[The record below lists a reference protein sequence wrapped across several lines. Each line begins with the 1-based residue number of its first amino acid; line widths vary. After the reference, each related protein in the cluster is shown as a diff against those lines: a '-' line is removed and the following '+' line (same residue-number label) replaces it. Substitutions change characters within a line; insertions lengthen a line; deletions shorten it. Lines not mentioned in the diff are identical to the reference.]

1 MTASN
6 YYIIEAPTGQIFVGS
21 SMLKLTAHINAGIK
35 DQRRWLRHQGLSW
48 LKTGRSIR
56 GMYKQHVLFVFTA
69 AKERD
74 MWLKENAVK
83 DHVVV

>member
-1 MTASN
+1 MFHYLVENPSGKI
-6 YYIIEAPTGQIFVGS
+6 YIGS
-21 SMLKLTAHINAGIK
+21 SMRRLTTRINEGIK
-35 DQRRWLRHQGLSW
+35 DQRRWLRNKGLSW

-74 MWLKENAVK
+74 VWLKENG
-83 DHVVV
+83 

>member
-1 MTASN
+1 MFHYLVENPSGKI
-6 YYIIEAPTGQIFVGS
+6 YIGS
-21 SMLKLTAHINAGIK
+21 SMRRLTTRINEGIK

-74 MWLKENAVK
+74 VWLQENAVK

>member
-1 MTASN
+1 MFHYLVENPSGKI
-6 YYIIEAPTGQIFVGS
+6 YIGS
-21 SMLKLTAHINAGIK
+21 SMRRLTTRINEGIK

-74 MWLKENAVK
+74 VWLKENAVK